1 MNHNYID
8 QNLIRLLFLWWC
20 KTNNG
25 AYNREFDL
33 HNVSVLSIVLYHL
46 HTIYDYKRK
55 VECYLF
61 SAFKLLCC
69 CSACQDEILH
79 GLIKTNGRSNNS
91 EIHQRFFGTFQSHDD
106 DNEDGIM
113 SMELN
118 QS

>member
-8 QNLIRLLFLWWC
+8 QNLIRLLFLCRC
-20 KTNNG
+20 KTNG
-25 AYNREFDL
+25 RTY
-33 HNVSVLSIVLYHL
+33 NVSVLSIVLYHL

-113 SMELN
+113 NLELN

>member
-8 QNLIRLLFLWWC
+8 QNLIRLLFLCRC
-20 KTNNG
+20 KIM
-25 AYNREFDL
+25 ADR
-33 HNVSVLSIVLYHL
+33 NVSVLSIVLYHL

-113 SMELN
+113 NLELN

>member
-8 QNLIRLLFLWWC
+8 QNLIRLLFLCIC
-20 KTNNG
+20 KTNG
-25 AYNREFDL
+25 RTY
-33 HNVSVLSIVLYHL
+33 VSVLSIVLYHL

>member
-8 QNLIRLLFLWWC
+8 QNLIRLLFLCIC
-20 KTNNG
+20 KTNG
-25 AYNREFDL
+25 RAYI

-113 SMELN
+113 SLELN